1 MCRKI
6 QVAFLMPV
14 LIAANSVIAAEP
26 IEPPN
31 AFSDPSPA
39 YLRSFASNTDRMFVL
54 ERFDAAGGLV
64 SREIEVAN
72 ASIMIGGATQRTIAG
87 HEISLRG
94 LRPCPDD
101 VVNYNGTEK
110 WECEKAAA
118 DYAGAIYN
126 QRANVILCKTLVLDP
141 KQKASIPASCF
152 ALVGGN
158 NEPFRV
164 ANDDDAMVFL
174 GLAEIEQT
182 DDGLSRRPDLEH
194 TQSLSKGT
202 EHQDAQ

>member
-6 QVAFLMPV
+6 RAAFFVPA
-14 LIAANSVIAAEP
+14 LIAVSSAIAGEP
-26 IEPPN
+26 SESPN
-31 AFSDPSPA
+31 AFSAPSPA
-39 YLRSFASNTDRMFVL
+39 YLRSFASNTDRIFVL
-54 ERFDAAGGLV
+54 EGFDAAGALV

-72 ASIMIGGATQRTIAG
+72 APIAIAGATRRTIAG

-94 LRPCPDD
+94 LRACPDQ

-118 DYAGAIYN
+118 DYAGIIYN
-126 QRANVILCKTLVLDP
+126 QRAKVILCKTLVLDRR
-141 KQKASIPASCF
+141 QKAPIPASCF
-152 ALVGGN
+152 ALVGGI

-182 DDGLSRRPDLEH
+182 KDGHSRRPDLEH
-194 TQSLSKGT
+194 TQSLTRAT
-202 EHQDAQ
+202 EHQNAQ